1 MKLKILFLSTI
12 FALSMF
18 CLVTSEVSAQY
29 NGNPPPQKIHLD
41 KQIGLPTKSGN
52 NTTYQYV
59 DNINV
64 DSYHFSISEDILF
77 RLIVKNVSL
86 ATLENVYIEDRFP
99 WVLTPYADG
108 HSLDTDTNTLT
119 ITVGTLY
126 PSESKTYTVRARVKD
141 YEWQSEYQVACHQNY
156 SFANNGITLDDD
168 TATFCVDKG
177 VLSPTPTSLP
187 TPTPILG
194 CNSICETDTQCQVVN
209 PAYFCY
215 KSKGDVN
222 GVCRLKSNFA
232 DIYCAPMVYQPHPI
246 KTPPK
251 KIPSTGPQFLLP
263 LLLSTPVGI
272 YFGKKLRDIK

>member
-1 MKLKILFLSTI
+1 MKLKILFLSAI
-12 FALSMF
+12 FALNIF

-41 KQIGLPTKSGN
+41 KQIGLPTKSSN

-108 HSLDTDTNTLT
+108 HSLDADTNTLT
-119 ITVGTLY
+119 ISVGTLY
-126 PSESKTYTVRARVKD
+126 PSESKTYTVRARVRD

-177 VLSPTPTSLP
+177 TLSPTPTTQP
-187 TPTPILG
+187 TPTTVDITPTPMPKVVVKPI
-194 CNSICETDTQCQVVN
+194 
-209 PAYFCY
+209 P
-215 KSKGDVN
+215 
-222 GVCRLKSNFA
+222 LKKM
-232 DIYCAPMVYQPHPI
+232 PV
-246 KTPPK
+246 
-251 KIPSTGPQFLLP
+251 KIPSTGPEFLLP
-263 LLLSTPVGI
+263 LILSTPVGI